1 MVATDASGSPLLTVN
16 QYGQGRAIYVAVP
29 LERAIAQGDQWATP
43 VPARAMLREVYGAV
57 ARAAGCGAPVSCSAA
72 DVEMTLFQGEAEDIL
87 VLLNHSPV
95 VVDTEVATTRR
106 VSAITDLRGTE
117 PTSVLGT
124 RFSVRLGPNNAVAL
138 RLAYS

>member
-1 MVATDASGSPLLTVN
+1 
-16 QYGQGRAIYVAVP
+16 
-29 LERAIAQGDQWATP
+29 
-43 VPARAMLREVYGAV
+43 
-57 ARAAGCGAPVSCSAA
+57 
-72 DVEMTLFQGEAEDIL
+72 MTLFQGDAEDIL

-95 VVDTEVATTRR
+95 RIDTEVATTRR

-117 PTSVLGT
+117 PTSVLGN